1 MQYIVGMKKG
11 KKNTTKRTPLNPLQ
25 QYTIRGIPPE
35 VDRVL
40 RETAETTGMSLN
52 ETALSAL
59 SEATLKAGTHPI
71 KYRDLHQLA
80 GQWQEDPEFDETL
93 AAQRGVD
100 SRDWQ

>member
-1 MQYIVGMKKG
+1 MKKG
-11 KKNTTKRTPLNPLQ
+11 KKHLTKHSLEKSYQ

-59 SEATLKAGTHPI
+59 SEAALQAGTRSI
-71 KYRDLHQLA
+71 KYRDLSQLA
-80 GQWQEDPEFDETL
+80 GQWQEDVEFDETL
-93 AAQRGVD
+93 AAQRLINP
-100 SRDWQ
+100 RDWQ